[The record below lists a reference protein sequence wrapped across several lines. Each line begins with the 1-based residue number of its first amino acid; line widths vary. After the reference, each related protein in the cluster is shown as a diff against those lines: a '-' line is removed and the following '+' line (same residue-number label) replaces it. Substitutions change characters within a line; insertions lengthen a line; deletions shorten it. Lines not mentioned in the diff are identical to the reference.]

1 MSLQRPVYIVPSQH
15 RSLQTSHLPSAG
27 ARGWAAQGFRL
38 PAQPFRLGLHGP
50 ESQLLTPDLISCP
63 SSGVPARQVCFPSP
77 SLLPLCRSC
86 LSGMSP
92 AWFASPQHPA
102 GCPQVPVRG
111 ALPHTL
117 STRPLPPSRLCSASP
132 RFQRRAWAGRPV

>member
-1 MSLQRPVYIVPSQH
+1 MSLQSPVCIVPSQH
-15 RSLQTSHLPSAG
+15 RSLQTGHLSGAG
-27 ARGWAAQGFRL
+27 ALGWAALGFRL
-38 PAQPFRLGLHGP
+38 TAQPFRHGP
-50 ESQLLTPDLISCP
+50 ESQLPTPDLISCP
-63 SSGVPARQVCFPSP
+63 SSGASARQVCFPSP
-77 SLLPLCRSC
+77 SLLPLHRSC

-92 AWFASPQHPA
+92 AWFAPPQHPA

-132 RFQRRAWAGRPV
+132 RCQRRAWAGRPV